1 MKGIM
6 NMKKEILIFL
16 ALACLTGCQANKNQT
31 TSEPSS
37 VEEEISSVIEEEVPV
52 EEEEIPAETI
62 VTAEEVKELPA
73 EYDSFMV
80 NEEGYVSQILIQ
92 TNKDLQNFQVL
103 QLNYEGIGEGGILQ
117 MSAKTVYTQSTLSK
131 DKPFLLTM
139 TFYGDMPSYGISY
152 DDGEVQFKAISMS
165 GNDGSIFLENF
176 IPVEPSSSNDAERY
190 ADLLSDIYHFVLQD
204 GTVDS
209 IPADTGIFE
218 MTNLSENPLNQ
229 LGYTFLDLDHDGE
242 NELLIYAIEPEGSKT
257 GNRLLAIY
265 TQGDQP
271 VLEGWARNRYY
282 LLDGEIIYN
291 EGSSGAASSVRAT
304 YELNGLSL
312 KTIDFYFTELKSDN
326 MTVGCYHNTTGV
338 WDVNASDEMDI
349 TEEEFWNMMSKYD
362 FQIQYLPVTP
372 LSQLTQS

>member
-1 MKGIM
+1 
-6 NMKKEILIFL
+6 MKKEIILFL
-16 ALACLTGCQANKNQT
+16 SLACLTGCQANEKQSI
-31 TSEPSS
+31 SEPSS
-37 VEEEISSVIEEEVPV
+37 VEEEISSVIEEEEVPV

-62 VTAEEVKELPA
+62 VTAEEAKELPA

-80 NEEGYVSQILIQ
+80 NEEGYVSQILIH

-103 QLNYEGIGEGGILQ
+103 QLNYEGVGEGGILQ

-152 DDGEVQFKAISMS
+152 DDSEVQYKAISMS
-165 GNDGSIFLENF
+165 GYDGSIYLENF
-176 IPVEPSSSNDAERY
+176 IPVEATSSKDADRY

-218 MTNLSENPLNQ
+218 MTNLSDNPLNQ
-229 LGYTFLDLDHDGE
+229 IGYTFLDLDHDGE
-242 NELLIYAIEPEGSKT
+242 NELLIYAIEPEGLGA

-312 KTIDFYFTELKSDN
+312 KTIDFYFTELKSDS
-326 MTVGCYHNTTGV
+326 MTVGCYHNTTGI
-338 WDVNASDEMDI
+338 WDVNASEELDI
-349 TEEEFWNMMSKYD
+349 TEEEFWDKMSEYEL
-362 FQIQYLPVTP
+362 QIQYLPVTP
-372 LSQLTQS
+372 FSQFTEN